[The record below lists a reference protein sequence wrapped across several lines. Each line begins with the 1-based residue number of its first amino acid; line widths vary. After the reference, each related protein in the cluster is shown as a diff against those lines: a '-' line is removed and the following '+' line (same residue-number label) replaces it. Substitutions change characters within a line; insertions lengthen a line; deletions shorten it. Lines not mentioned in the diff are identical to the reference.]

1 MIKDRAYKSK
11 IIKIIKGK
19 TWLELRRKKAAGETN
34 MKSRM
39 NHKKNSMKEE
49 GLREV
54 KGSPKASMIC

>member
-1 MIKDRAYKSK
+1 
-11 IIKIIKGK
+11 
-19 TWLELRRKKAAGETN
+19 LELRRKKAAGETN

-39 NHKKNSMKEE
+39 NHKKNNMKEE